1 MAKQTIRTSLSSPS
15 SDMSRRISIMEERM
29 ALKFLRI
36 ARASLLYT
44 VIVFSVC
51 TSITLI
57 RNQEI
62 LMLVFLGYIYFFYI
76 AVTASSLYF
85 GYWLTRRH
93 CKHFGEFLIACL
105 IHTVLSTLALL
116 CTLYVFFF
124 LIDSKDTSG
133 GSSIFLTLKFFLF
146 SEQKFA
152 FVSPIS
158 FFLGGGFYWLY
169 HRTEDDT

>member
-1 MAKQTIRTSLSSPS
+1 
-15 SDMSRRISIMEERM
+15 MEKRM
-29 ALKFLRI
+29 PLKFLRI

-93 CKHFGEFLIACL
+93 CKYFGEFLIACL

-116 CTLYVFFF
+116 CTMYVFFF
-124 LIDSKDTSG
+124 LIDLMESG
-133 GSSIFLTLKFFLF
+133 DGSYIFASVKAF
-146 SEQKFA
+146 SFSGYKFA
-152 FVSPIS
+152 FVSPVS
-158 FFLGGGFYWLY
+158 FFLGGSFYWLY

>member
-1 MAKQTIRTSLSSPS
+1 MEK
-15 SDMSRRISIMEERM
+15 RR

-36 ARASLLYT
+36 AGASLLYS
-44 VIVFSVC
+44 VIAFSAC

-57 RNQEI
+57 RNQEVG
-62 LMLVFLGYIYFFYI
+62 MLVFLGYVYSFYI
-76 AVTASSLYF
+76 VVTASSLYF

-93 CKHFGEFLIACL
+93 CKYFWEFLAECV
-105 IHTVLSTLALL
+105 IHTVLSTLTLL

-124 LIDSKDTSG
+124 LIDLMESG
-133 GSSIFLTLKFFLF
+133 DGSYIFASVKAF
-146 SEQKFA
+146 SFSGCKLA

>member
-1 MAKQTIRTSLSSPS
+1 
-15 SDMSRRISIMEERM
+15 MEKRM
-29 ALKFLRI
+29 PLKFLRI
-36 ARASLLYT
+36 GRASLLYS

-57 RNQEI
+57 RNKEI
-62 LMLVFLGYIYFFYI
+62 LMLIFIAYIYIFYI

-93 CKHFGEFLIACL
+93 CKYFGEFLIACL

-116 CTLYVFFF
+116 CIMYVFFF
-124 LIDSKDTSG
+124 VIDLME
-133 GSSIFLTLKFFLF
+133 SSDVSYIFASVKAF
-146 SEQKFA
+146 SFSDYKFA
-152 FVSPIS
+152 FISPVS

-169 HRTEDDT
+169 HRREDDT